1 MQKLLGEYSIGI
13 PCLFQL
19 SQLGLSLTALVSVIN
34 RIQAIA
40 VDIRNEVLLFS
51 ACSHSCLGFPVK
63 LSDTFVMG
71 GISVPRQNIPIVSTT
86 ISYRFGVL
94 ALLNT
99 TYSQRSTSWFP
110 NAVSTAS
117 GFFDGECHSTVNPER
132 PASGNR
138 SRSLR
143 WISMSLIKLSVLNS

>member
-99 TYSQRSTSWFP
+99 TYSQRSTS
-110 NAVSTAS
+110 
-117 GFFDGECHSTVNPER
+117 
-132 PASGNR
+132 
-138 SRSLR
+138 
-143 WISMSLIKLSVLNS
+143 